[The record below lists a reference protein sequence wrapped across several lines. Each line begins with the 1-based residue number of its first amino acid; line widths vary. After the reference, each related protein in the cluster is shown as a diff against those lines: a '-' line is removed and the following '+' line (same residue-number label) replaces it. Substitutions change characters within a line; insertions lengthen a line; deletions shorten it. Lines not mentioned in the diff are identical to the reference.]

1 MIIKKSYKKGV
12 ILIKNT
18 KRWLN
23 MITDHLNNDATQ
35 KNIDSNVNVNITN
48 ELGKVFEKYKDNLNR
63 IRKKI
68 F

>member
-18 KRWLN
+18 KHWLN

-35 KNIDSNVNVNITN
+35 KNIDSNVNINITN

>member
-18 KRWLN
+18 KHWLN
-23 MITDHLNNDATQ
+23 MITDHLNQDATQ
-35 KNIDSNVNVNITN
+35 KNIDSNVNINKTN
-48 ELGKVFEKYKDNLNR
+48 KLGKVFEKYKDNLNR